1 MKGAERLSAKVCQYT
16 SAQASMRYSVC
27 YLLGGSGL
35 LCQFQSALNT
45 MSKEETLDIVVRSGF
60 DELLDFRLVQMRSSE
75 LFSCT
80 ELGDERS
87 VPHAQSKHFCH
98 ANALTGRDQ

>member
-1 MKGAERLSAKVCQYT
+1 MG
-16 SAQASMRYSVC
+16 
-27 YLLGGSGL
+27 
-35 LCQFQSALNT
+35 
-45 MSKEETLDIVVRSGF
+45 KEEALDIVVRGGF

-87 VPHAQSKHFCH
+87 VQHVQLKQFCYL
-98 ANALTGRDQ
+98 NVPTDRDQ